1 MTGSRRR
8 GIRTFT
14 PTGLSVVALLL
25 LVGCAQEPYLEAMIG
40 SRPALVTRPV
50 PVEAPPVDVDH
61 TLTLGDLILCVPK
74 GWNVGEVSI
83 EPEGTP
89 RSGWG
94 KTFNVPLE
102 IPLKTGMTSAIACYR
117 QEDSWVRHPPLGMHD
132 HLRHGTPDPEALLKR
147 YATDLALYED
157 AYGVVPSDLDW
168 CLGPELDRRRA
179 LLILKDFLP
188 GPAKRLTLPGATV
201 FLRVGPLDERSWYG
215 IILDK
220 QGMRRG
226 LIGMR
231 FSTPSDH
238 AMEETLFLRLLAKAH
253 FRQAKEPARP
263 AS

>member
-1 MTGSRRR
+1 MAIYTRVI
-8 GIRTFT
+8 IREC
-14 PTGLSVVALLL
+14 VVASLTFVSCLAIA
-25 LVGCAQEPYLEAMIG
+25 GCAQDPYLEAMIG
-40 SRPALVTRPV
+40 SRPALATRPV
-50 PVEAPPVDVDH
+50 PVEAPTVDVGR
-61 TLTLGDLILCVPK
+61 TLMLADLALSVPK
-74 GWNVGEVSI
+74 GWNVGEISI

-102 IPLKTGMTSAIACYR
+102 ILLKTGMTSAIAFYR
-117 QEDSWVRHPPLGMHD
+117 QEDSWVRRPPLGMHD

-231 FSTPSDH
+231 LLEASENSTGE
-238 AMEETLFLRLLAKAH
+238 ALLLELLAKAH
-253 FRQAKEPARP
+253 FRG
-263 AS
+263 